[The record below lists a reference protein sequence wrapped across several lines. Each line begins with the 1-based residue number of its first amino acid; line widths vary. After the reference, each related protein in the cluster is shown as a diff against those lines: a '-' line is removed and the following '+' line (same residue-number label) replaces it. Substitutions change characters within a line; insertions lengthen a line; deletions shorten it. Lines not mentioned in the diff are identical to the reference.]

1 MPARLLQASRG
12 DRIDGR
18 TCGGN
23 GASMSGNTSG
33 NISVRE
39 AMRLGWLCVLWPVLL
54 LQARQVRRSAPCLP
68 EPPGERA
75 GECGSGPPLRL
86 LVAGD
91 SGAAGVGAD
100 TQEEGLCG
108 QLVRA
113 LSALYTVQWHVL
125 ACNGLDSPG
134 LLTLLRGM
142 PSARFDVVVLSIGAN
157 DATDLQAPAAWA
169 QRQSGVADLI
179 QQRFQPGLLMHCAVP
194 PMHAC
199 RALPQPLRWFMGLW
213 ASQMNRA
220 LAAHLVD
227 PGSRS
232 MHWHPEQMIA
242 AGMAADQI
250 HPNAQGYAAWAATL
264 LPHILASAASSSA
277 ADAQG

>member
-1 MPARLLQASRG
+1 M
-12 DRIDGR
+12 
-18 TCGGN
+18 
-23 GASMSGNTSG
+23 SMSGSMG
-33 NISVRE
+33 MGMGLRE
-39 AMRLGWLCVLWPVLL
+39 AMRLGLFGVLWPVLW
-54 LQARQVRRSAPCLP
+54 LQARRVRRADPCLP

-75 GECGSGPPLRL
+75 GECGQGPALRL

-100 TQEEGLCG
+100 TQAEGLCG

-113 LSALYTVQWHVL
+113 LSAHYTVQWHVL
-125 ACNGLDSPG
+125 ASNGLDSPG

-142 PSARFDVVVLSIGAN
+142 PRARFDVVVLSIGAN
-157 DATDLQAPAAWA
+157 DATDLQAPAGWA

-179 QQRFQPGLLMHCAVP
+179 QQRFEPGLLMHCAVP

-220 LAAHLVD
+220 LAAHLIG

-242 AGMAADQI
+242 AGMAADRI
-250 HPNAQGYAAWAATL
+250 HPNAQGYAAWAGTL
-264 LPHILASAASSSA
+264 LPHILARAGSCCVPGSAVDTQA
-277 ADAQG
+277 

>member
-1 MPARLLQASRG
+1 MSKHIGTLVNGHMSRN
-12 DRIDGR
+12 
-18 TCGGN
+18 TGG
-23 GASMSGNTSG
+23 
-33 NISVRE
+33 RE
-39 AMRLGWLCVLWPVLL
+39 AIRLGWLFVLWPVLW
-54 LQARQVRRSAPCLP
+54 LQARQVRKAAPCLP

-75 GECGSGPPLRL
+75 GECGTGPSLRL

-113 LSALYTVQWHVL
+113 LSAHHTVQWHVL
-125 ACNGLDSPG
+125 ASNGLDSPG

-142 PSARFDVVVLSIGAN
+142 PCARFDVVVLSIGAN
-157 DATDLQAPAAWA
+157 DATDLQAPAGWA
-169 QRQSGVADLI
+169 QRLSGVADLI

-213 ASQMNRA
+213 ASQMNCA
-220 LAAHLVD
+220 LAAHLIH

-232 MHWHPEQMIA
+232 MHWHPEQMIS

-250 HPNAQGYAAWAATL
+250 HPNAQGYAAWAETL
-264 LPHILASAASSSA
+264 LPHILARAASGSAAHA
-277 ADAQG
+277 RV